1 MDRREYISRA
11 LQNHI
16 YESKDKVQMGKKE
29 EERRKQETN
38 VKRTDDKLEKGLTW
52 TTHSRVSGMA
62 TGVHQAT
69 NTGSLRL
76 TLGRIP

>member
-1 MDRREYISRA
+1 MDRKFVGSEEGLQKVRRA
-11 LQNHI
+11 
-16 YESKDKVQMGKKE
+16 
-29 EERRKQETN
+29 
-38 VKRTDDKLEKGLTW
+38 TW

-76 TLGRIP
+76 TLGKIP

>member
-1 MDRREYISRA
+1 M
-11 LQNHI
+11 

-38 VKRTDDKLEKGLTW
+38 VKRTDDELEKGLTW

-62 TGVHQAT
+62 NGMHQAT